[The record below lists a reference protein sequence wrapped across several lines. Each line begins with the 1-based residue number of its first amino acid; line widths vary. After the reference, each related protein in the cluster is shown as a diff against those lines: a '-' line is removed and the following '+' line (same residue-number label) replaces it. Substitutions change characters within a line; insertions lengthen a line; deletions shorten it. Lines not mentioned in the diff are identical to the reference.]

1 MNIDR
6 LKTLCECLGVSSNE
20 QVVASVLK
28 PVFEENADGIIRD
41 NLGSIF
47 AHKMSKNEN
56 AKTFMIACPMD
67 ECGLMV
73 SAVNK
78 EEGTLSFIAL
88 EDITLASLLHQ
99 RVSILCRDNTIVSGV
114 ITSKDNSANDLYIL
128 CPNADKVTPG
138 DLISYE
144 ANFELEDNVIYSKAL
159 NPRILNEVCLELV
172 ERLKSEELD
181 FNVAIGTMSQS
192 TIGFRG
198 TKTATYVIEPDAA
211 LALTVFN
218 DAKIND
224 GVTVGMYDKGMIPS
238 QRLLNDIKSFVD
250 VKSNFNT
257 RSNDGS
263 FIHKTV
269 KGCPTVVVGIACNNL
284 NSANE
289 MVSISDVDALVDML
303 VKFVLHLNNE
313 MIIDFGFG
321 EHHA

>member
-1 MNIDR
+1 MNFNR
-6 LKTLCECLGVSSNE
+6 LKMLCECLGVSSNE
-20 QVVASVLK
+20 QAVASVLK
-28 PVFEENADGIIRD
+28 PVFEENADEIIRD

-47 AHKMSKNEN
+47 AYKKSKNKN

-88 EDITLASLLHQ
+88 EDIALASLLHQ
-99 RVSILCRDNTIVSGV
+99 RVSILCRDNTLVSGV
-114 ITSKDNSANDLYIL
+114 ITSKNNSASDLYIL
-128 CPNADKVTPG
+128 CPDVDKVTPG
-138 DLISYE
+138 DLVSYK
-144 ANFELEDNVIYSKAL
+144 ANFEVEDNVIYSKAL
-159 NPRILNEVCLELV
+159 NPRVLNEACLELV
-172 ERLKSEELD
+172 ERLRDEELD

-198 TKTATYVIEPDAA
+198 TKTATYVLKPDAA

-218 DAKIND
+218 DAQLND
-224 GVTVGMYDKGMIPS
+224 GVIVGMYDKGMIPS
-238 QRLLNDIKSFVD
+238 QRLLNDFKLFTD
-250 VKSNFNT
+250 AKSNFNT
-257 RSNDGS
+257 RGNDGS

-269 KGCPTVVVGIACNNL
+269 NGCPTVAFGVACNNL

-289 MVSISDVDALVDML
+289 MVSAGDVDALVEVL
-303 VKFVLHLNNE
+303 IKYVLHLNNQ